1 MLDELIKTLTPRL
14 LLLLVLAITSL
25 TLTSAWTLFFRPPIS
40 DYRELTQRFQTLQQQ
55 AANPDTSALDI
66 QQLRQQIADLNTRLS
81 ETGREVL
88 RGTSALN
95 VMADL
100 GNFAEQQQIQL
111 LGITPGEPM
120 KGNLYTEIPFQV
132 ELAGSYRHLFN
143 WVHTLEH
150 ATTPL
155 LIKQFSMQAGVDA
168 EHRELRLTVA
178 LIQPAQEQ

>member
-1 MLDELIKTLTPRL
+1 MLEELTKTLTPRL
-14 LLLLVLAITSL
+14 LLLVMLAITSL
-25 TLTSAWTLFFRPPIS
+25 TLSSAWSVLFKPPIKH
-40 DYRELTQRFQTLQQQ
+40 YRELNERFQTLQQE
-55 AANPDTSALDI
+55 AANPDTTAMDI

-88 RGTSALN
+88 KGTSSLN

-111 LGITPGEPM
+111 LGITPGDPV

-132 ELAGSYRHLFN
+132 ELAGSYQHLFN

-150 ATTPL
+150 ATMPL
-155 LIKQFSMQAGVDA
+155 FIRQFSLAGRA
-168 EHRELRLTVA
+168 PRRST
-178 LIQPAQEQ
+178 